1 MKKLLSLILMLT
13 AFMARA
19 EFVKVA
25 EFTDTYGTHEVG
37 VLITEK
43 NQLVAVDFDSST
55 DAQIT
60 LLYSFSQLND
70 LISFF
75 KQVKDKYVEWTKVA
89 IDNHVTEITKRM
101 PLESPTAMAVWSA
114 NDEVYATNDEVVIS
128 PLFSNDGDSGTKFH
142 VFNAISIVDS
152 DNSSVTNT
160 VHLNFSNAMQIQGL
174 INALNPQRLR
184 NAANGRD
191 RTVDQL
197 FK

>member
-25 EFTDTYGTHEVG
+25 EFNDTYGTHEVG

-43 NQLVAVDFDSST
+43 TKLVAVDFDSSS

-60 LLYSFSQLND
+60 LLYSFSQLDD
-70 LISFF
+70 LINFF
-75 KQVKDKYVEWTKVA
+75 KQVKAKYVEWSKVA
-89 IDNHVTEITKRM
+89 LDNHVTEITKRM
-101 PLESPTAMAVWSA
+101 PLEAPTAMAVWSD
-114 NDEVYATNDEVVIS
+114 NDEVYATNDDVVIS

-142 VFNAISIVDS
+142 VFNAISIADS
-152 DNSSVTNT
+152 DDSSVTNT
-160 VHLNFSNAMQIQGL
+160 VHLNFANAMQIQGL